1 MLLGCTGVSNTA
13 VLVASPL
20 PPGNSI
26 NSADPAYDYAQATMD
41 YGVRQLL
48 ELDRKATEISL
59 NMVQAAND
67 AALATQEYNRRQQ
80 MDLDY
85 QATIISLN
93 ITQAAATQELIVQQT
108 KISGD
113 STAVAMSTAQAAT
126 QSAYLVNVTQTAQAQ
141 AILYARVLQKTQ
153 NAEALT
159 AYPMTATPF
168 AKTQAALLM
177 QQYDRE
183 QQAFVSRVI
192 YPSIP
197 LLAILALLLIVIAG
211 IVLAYLRFLPLTWL
225 PRLLVARSNPNHKP
239 LITIEG
245 LSTNSAPHLDRVIPP
260 ELTPANPPR
269 PPGANTVHVEIA
281 NASEPPVAH
290 WIAEVE
296 NQLTAEG
303 WLP

>member
-1 MLLGCTGVSNTA
+1 
-13 VLVASPL
+13 
-20 PPGNSI
+20 
-26 NSADPAYDYAQATMD
+26 MD
-41 YGVRQLL
+41 YGERQLL
-48 ELDRKATEISL
+48 ELDREATEISL
-59 NMVQAAND
+59 NMAQAAND
-67 AALATQEYNRRQQ
+67 AAQSTQEYNRLQQ
-80 MDLDY
+80 LDLDY

-93 ITQAAATQELIVQQT
+93 ITQAAATQEFIVQQT
-108 KISGD
+108 QLSGD
-113 STAVAMSTAQAAT
+113 STAIAQSTEAAAR
-126 QSAYLVNVTQTAQAQ
+126 QSTYLVNVTQTAQAQ
-141 AILYARVLQKTQ
+141 AVLYARDLHTTQ
-153 NAEALT
+153 TAEALT

-168 AKTQAALLM
+168 AMTQAALLM

-192 YPSIP
+192 SPSIP

-211 IVLAYLRFLPLTWL
+211 IALVYLRFVPLTWH
-225 PRLLVARSNPNHKP
+225 PRLLIARGNANHNP

-245 LSTNSAPHLDRVIPP
+245 LSANSVPHLDRDPP
-260 ELTPANPPR
+260 ELTPANPP
-269 PPGANTVHVEIA
+269 GARSNTVHVEIV